1 MLLKYQAYLT
11 KINEFNQKNWIQ
23 IVCQWKRPNISVL
36 FESLAVIESV
46 NRKDFVSIF

>member
-11 KINEFNQKNWIQ
+11 KINENQKNWIQ
-23 IVCQWKRPNISVL
+23 IVRQLKRLNISVL

-46 NRKDFVSIF
+46 SRKDFVSIF